1 MKRIISA
8 LLTLFLLLAWL
19 AAPAE
24 EPAVT
29 GLDLSELAGVP
40 THYRLYDAAVF
51 EAEDDHPGTVV
62 KLKYTTEQYDKP
74 YKKTLNVYLPYGY
87 DENGTERYPV
97 LYFFHGRGCNPDTL
111 IGNPQTKNAIDHMIS
126 SGLVRP
132 FILVSPTYYY
142 DMRRQ
147 LVDYDRFVPEMREEI
162 MPLVEGTYRTFA
174 ETPDEAG
181 FRASREQ
188 RAISGFSMGSFTT
201 WTLFG
206 SMLDVSAT
214 FLPFS
219 GAFSLIEG
227 GETTLDS
234 IRQTIDAVDG
244 DYFIYMACGGEEDLA
259 FEGCSALAREMRAD
273 EAYFRYGTERGTS
286 HFFYVQSDNIHQDL
300 TSRYYLFNAI
310 LDGVLWPAAPGME

>member
-1 MKRIISA
+1 MMKRITAAA
-8 LLTLFLLLAWL
+8 LAALLLAL
-19 AAPAE
+19 CAMAAAGPAE
-24 EPAVT
+24 PEL
-29 GLDLSELAGVP
+29 LDLSDLAGVP
-40 THYRLYDAAVF
+40 THYLRYDAAFF
-51 EAEDDHPGTVV
+51 EAEDEHPGTVV
-62 KLKYTTEQYDKP
+62 KMKYTTEKYDKP

-111 IGNPQTKNAIDHMIS
+111 IGNPQTKNAFDHMIS

-142 DMRRQ
+142 DMRKQ
-147 LVDYDRFVPEMREEI
+147 LVDYDRFVLEMREEI
-162 MPLVEGTYRTFA
+162 LPLVEGTYRTYA

-201 WTLFG
+201 WNLFG
-206 SMLDVSAT
+206 GMLDVSAT

-227 GETTLDS
+227 GSTTLDG
-234 IRQTIDAVDG
+234 IRQAIDAVDG
-244 DYFIYMACGGEEDLA
+244 DFFIYMACGGTEDLA

-273 EAYFRYGTERGTS
+273 ETYFSYGTERGTN

-300 TSRYYLFNAI
+300 TSRFYLYNAFA
-310 LDGVLWPAAPGME
+310 DGALWPALPGE

>member
-1 MKRIISA
+1 MKHIISA
-8 LLTLFLLLAWL
+8 LLILSLVFTGMTAFS
-19 AAPAE
+19 E
-24 EPAVT
+24 EPSVT
-29 GLDLSELAGVP
+29 SLDLSDLAGVP

-51 EAEDDHPGTVV
+51 EAEDEHPGTVV
-62 KLKYTTEQYDKP
+62 KLKYTTGKYDKP

-87 DENGTERYPV
+87 DKDGTERYPV
-97 LYFFHGRGCNPDTL
+97 LYFFHGRGCSPDTL

-126 SGLVRP
+126 SGLAEP

-147 LVDYDRFVPEMREEI
+147 LVDYDRFISEMREEI
-162 MPLVEGTYRTFA
+162 MPLVEGTYRTYA
-174 ETPDEAG
+174 LTPDESG

-234 IRQTIDAVDG
+234 LRQTISAVDG

-259 FEGCSALAREMRAD
+259 FEGCSALAREMRSD
-273 EAYFRYGTERGTS
+273 EAYFSYGTERGS
-286 HFFYVQSDNIHQDL
+286 NHFYYVQSDNIHQDL
-300 TSRYYLFNAI
+300 TSRYYLFNAFA
-310 LDGVLWPAAPGME
+310 DGVLWPASSDPE